1 MDGTAVE
8 SAFAFTFDKS
18 NKTAVSGE
26 DFFLYYRLV
35 KIQIYVP
42 CLALVLESG
51 VTNMTLKRTIS
62 GMIGTGSLAHNRR
75 EFIAENVDSDRVQLN
90 ICYQNENLKEVY
102 KELFDEAVERYN
114 IGKRKDR
121 QITNY
126 YEKIRQGKQEKLFHE
141 VIFQIGNRED
151 MAVGTAEGDLA
162 VKILD
167 EYVKDFQKRN
177 ATLRVFGCYLHQDE
191 STPHLHIDFIPY
203 TVKPRLE
210 LAGADCERIIVIDE
224 SDKSLS
230 MVDERLEQAIVR
242 TGARLL
248 ILDPI
253 QAYLGGGMDMNRAN
267 EARDMTKKLGALA
280 EKTKCAIILIGH
292 MNKASGNKAAYR
304 GMGSIDF
311 FAVARSVLLVGR
323 VEGEPNTR
331 AVVQIKNNLAAFGH
345 PKAFALS
352 EEGFQWIGDYEITVD
367 EVLGG
372 IAPKANKMELA
383 KQMLREL
390 AETHSAVLSNE
401 IFDRADELGISKRTL
416 ENAKKELGIRAR
428 KINNAWY
435 WELDKVKQE

>member
-1 MDGTAVE
+1 MTE
-8 SAFAFTFDKS
+8 Q
-18 NKTAVSGE
+18 
-26 DFFLYYRLV
+26 
-35 KIQIYVP
+35 KI
-42 CLALVLESG
+42 E
-51 VTNMTLKRTIS
+51 LK
-62 GMIGTGSLAHNRR
+62 MIRMS
-75 EFIAENVDSDRVQLN
+75 EVQS
-90 ICYQNENLKEVY
+90 
-102 KELFDEAVERYN
+102 
-114 IGKRKDR
+114 
-121 QITNY
+121 
-126 YEKIRQGKQEKLFHE
+126 QEIEWLW
-141 VIFQIGNRED
+141 
-151 MAVGTAEGDLA
+151 
-162 VKILD
+162 
-167 EYVKDFQKRN
+167 Y
-177 ATLRVFGCYLHQDE
+177 
-191 STPHLHIDFIPY
+191 PFIPY
-203 TVKPRLE
+203 GKLTIIQGDPGDGKTTMVLNLAAKLSKGEALDENMKVTEPVNVIYQTAEDGLADTVKPRLE

-230 MVDERLEQAIVR
+230 MVDERLEEAIVR

-331 AVVQIKNNLAAFGH
+331 AVAQIKNNLAAFGH

-372 IAPKANKMELA
+372 IAPKANKMEQA

-390 AETHSAVLSNE
+390 AETQNAVLSNE
-401 IFDRADELGISKRTL
+401 IFDRADEMGISKRTL

-435 WELDKVKQE
+435 WELDKVKQQ

>member
-1 MDGTAVE
+1 MTE
-8 SAFAFTFDKS
+8 Q
-18 NKTAVSGE
+18 
-26 DFFLYYRLV
+26 
-35 KIQIYVP
+35 KIK
-42 CLALVLESG
+42 
-51 VTNMTLKRTIS
+51 LK
-62 GMIGTGSLAHNRR
+62 MIRMS
-75 EFIAENVDSDRVQLN
+75 EVQS
-90 ICYQNENLKEVY
+90 
-102 KELFDEAVERYN
+102 
-114 IGKRKDR
+114 
-121 QITNY
+121 
-126 YEKIRQGKQEKLFHE
+126 QEIEWLW
-141 VIFQIGNRED
+141 
-151 MAVGTAEGDLA
+151 
-162 VKILD
+162 
-167 EYVKDFQKRN
+167 Y
-177 ATLRVFGCYLHQDE
+177 
-191 STPHLHIDFIPY
+191 PFIPY
-203 TVKPRLE
+203 GKLTIIQGDPGDGKTTMVLNLAAKLSKGEALDENMKVTEPVNVIYQTAEDGLADTVKPRLE

-304 GMGSIDF
+304 GMGSIDS

-323 VEGEPNTR
+323 VEGESNTR

-352 EEGFQWIGDYEITVD
+352 EDGFKWLGDYEITVD

-372 IAPKANKMELA
+372 ITPKANKMEQA

-390 AETHSAVLSNE
+390 AETQSAVLSNE
-401 IFDRADELGISKRTL
+401 IFDRANELGISKRTL
-416 ENAKKELGIRAR
+416 ENAKKELGVQTR

-435 WELDKVKQE
+435 WELDKVKPE

>member
-1 MDGTAVE
+1 MTE
-8 SAFAFTFDKS
+8 Q
-18 NKTAVSGE
+18 
-26 DFFLYYRLV
+26 
-35 KIQIYVP
+35 KI
-42 CLALVLESG
+42 E
-51 VTNMTLKRTIS
+51 LK
-62 GMIGTGSLAHNRR
+62 MIRMS
-75 EFIAENVDSDRVQLN
+75 EVQS
-90 ICYQNENLKEVY
+90 
-102 KELFDEAVERYN
+102 
-114 IGKRKDR
+114 
-121 QITNY
+121 
-126 YEKIRQGKQEKLFHE
+126 QEIEWLW
-141 VIFQIGNRED
+141 
-151 MAVGTAEGDLA
+151 
-162 VKILD
+162 
-167 EYVKDFQKRN
+167 Y
-177 ATLRVFGCYLHQDE
+177 
-191 STPHLHIDFIPY
+191 PFIPY
-203 TVKPRLE
+203 GKLTIIQGDPGDGKTTMVLNLAAKLSKGEALDENMKVTEPVNVIYQTAEDGLADTVKPRLE

-230 MVDERLEQAIVR
+230 MVDERLEEAIVR

-331 AVVQIKNNLAAFGH
+331 AVVQIKNSLAAFGH

-390 AETHSAVLSNE
+390 AETQSAVLSNE

-435 WELDKVKQE
+435 WELDKVKPE

>member
-1 MDGTAVE
+1 MTE
-8 SAFAFTFDKS
+8 Q
-18 NKTAVSGE
+18 
-26 DFFLYYRLV
+26 
-35 KIQIYVP
+35 KIK
-42 CLALVLESG
+42 
-51 VTNMTLKRTIS
+51 LK
-62 GMIGTGSLAHNRR
+62 MIRMS
-75 EFIAENVDSDRVQLN
+75 EVQS
-90 ICYQNENLKEVY
+90 
-102 KELFDEAVERYN
+102 
-114 IGKRKDR
+114 
-121 QITNY
+121 
-126 YEKIRQGKQEKLFHE
+126 QEIEWLW
-141 VIFQIGNRED
+141 
-151 MAVGTAEGDLA
+151 
-162 VKILD
+162 
-167 EYVKDFQKRN
+167 Y
-177 ATLRVFGCYLHQDE
+177 
-191 STPHLHIDFIPY
+191 PFIPY
-203 TVKPRLE
+203 GKLTIIQGDPGDGKTTMVLNLAAKLSKGEALDENMKVTEPVNVIYQTAEDGLADTVKPRLE

-323 VEGEPNTR
+323 AEGESNTR

-352 EEGFQWIGDYEITVD
+352 EDGFKWLGDYEITVD

-372 IAPKANKMELA
+372 ITPKANKMEQA

-390 AETHSAVLSNE
+390 AETQSAVLSNE
-401 IFDRADELGISKRTL
+401 IFDRANELGISKRTL
-416 ENAKKELGIRAR
+416 ENAKKELGVQTR

-435 WELDKVKQE
+435 WELDKVKPE

>member
-1 MDGTAVE
+1 MTE
-8 SAFAFTFDKS
+8 Q
-18 NKTAVSGE
+18 
-26 DFFLYYRLV
+26 
-35 KIQIYVP
+35 KI
-42 CLALVLESG
+42 E
-51 VTNMTLKRTIS
+51 LK
-62 GMIGTGSLAHNRR
+62 MIRMS
-75 EFIAENVDSDRVQLN
+75 EVQS
-90 ICYQNENLKEVY
+90 
-102 KELFDEAVERYN
+102 
-114 IGKRKDR
+114 
-121 QITNY
+121 
-126 YEKIRQGKQEKLFHE
+126 QEIEWLW
-141 VIFQIGNRED
+141 
-151 MAVGTAEGDLA
+151 
-162 VKILD
+162 
-167 EYVKDFQKRN
+167 Y
-177 ATLRVFGCYLHQDE
+177 
-191 STPHLHIDFIPY
+191 PFIPY
-203 TVKPRLE
+203 GKLTIIQGDPGDGKTTMVLNLAAKLSKGEALDENMKVTEPVNVIYQTAEDGLADTVKPRLE

-230 MVDERLEQAIVR
+230 MVDERLEEAIVR

-323 VEGEPNTR
+323 VEGEQNTR

>member
-1 MDGTAVE
+1 MTE
-8 SAFAFTFDKS
+8 Q
-18 NKTAVSGE
+18 
-26 DFFLYYRLV
+26 
-35 KIQIYVP
+35 KI
-42 CLALVLESG
+42 E
-51 VTNMTLKRTIS
+51 LK
-62 GMIGTGSLAHNRR
+62 MIRMS
-75 EFIAENVDSDRVQLN
+75 EIQL
-90 ICYQNENLKEVY
+90 
-102 KELFDEAVERYN
+102 
-114 IGKRKDR
+114 
-121 QITNY
+121 
-126 YEKIRQGKQEKLFHE
+126 QEIEWLW
-141 VIFQIGNRED
+141 
-151 MAVGTAEGDLA
+151 
-162 VKILD
+162 
-167 EYVKDFQKRN
+167 Y
-177 ATLRVFGCYLHQDE
+177 
-191 STPHLHIDFIPY
+191 PFIPY
-203 TVKPRLE
+203 GKLTIIQGDPGDGKTTMVLNLAAKLSKGEALDENMKVTEPVNVIYQTAEDGLADTVKPRLE

-230 MVDERLEQAIVR
+230 MVDERLEEAIVR

-331 AVVQIKNNLAAFGH
+331 AFGH

-390 AETHSAVLSNE
+390 AETQSAVLSNE

-435 WELDKVKQE
+435 WELDKVKPE